1 MAASS
6 QGAPPT
12 TMKMTVGS
20 IKQEASRLS
29 QDSRRKAANAA
40 KQKQGEKK
48 DVKMKSPEPPKRL
61 GSNPK
66 GQEEVLILVDC
77 LEEEAA

>member
-1 MAASS
+1 
-6 QGAPPT
+6 
-12 TMKMTVGS
+12 MTVGS
-20 IKQEASRLS
+20 IKQEAGRLS

-40 KQKQGEKK
+40 KPKQGEKK

-61 GSNPK
+61 VSNPK

-77 LEEEAA
+77 LEEEAAYY